1 MRAATA
7 RLSALGRALLP
18 PRRAPVAIV
27 DAEGAGD
34 LLPYVREGAATIVDL
49 RRAHLNAWVLA
60 RTLLRGRRSMLDY
73 AAAYLRTVKP
83 SVVLTMIDTTPLFY
97 RLKARWPSATY
108 VSVQNGWRAHE
119 FVRDLRADGDE
130 PLVAD
135 RVLCFGEAAAGLY
148 RDHIGAETEIIG
160 SLRNNAAPA
169 PEPARS
175 PGRAT
180 VALIS
185 TLRDKVDLESWM
197 VGYDGEPLVRY
208 REVFDR
214 RLQLASWVAGFCG
227 DADLHLRVVGKDAD
241 SARERGF
248 YRDLLGP
255 EGDRWSF
262 AARRGP
268 RSSYEEV
275 SRARI
280 AVSTSSTLGYEA
292 LARGIRTAFF
302 MLDAELPGRFG
313 DRFGWPLPLD
323 DTGVLWANRLDRDE
337 VVRVLRGL
345 HAMDDAEWSRA
356 RREWV
361 PRLIDHD
368 PGNDRLRSLLG
379 SLGVGRT

>member
-1 MRAATA
+1 VTPPAA
-7 RLSALGRALLP
+7 RLAALGRALLP
-18 PRRAPVAIV
+18 PRRRPVAIV
-27 DAEGAGD
+27 DAEAAGD

-73 AAAYLRTVKP
+73 AAAYLRAVKP

-108 VSVQNGWRAHE
+108 ISVQNGWRGHE
-119 FVRDLRADGDE
+119 FVRDLHADGDE

-135 RVLCFGEAAAGLY
+135 HVLCFGEAAAGLF
-148 RDHIGAETEIIG
+148 RAHIDAEPVLIG
-160 SLRNNAAPA
+160 SLRNNAAPQGG
-169 PEPARS
+169 PQTGPD
-175 PGRAT
+175 T

-185 TLRDKVDLESWM
+185 TLRDKVDLDSWM
-197 VGYDGEPLVRY
+197 VGYGGEPLVRY
-208 REVFDR
+208 REVFER
-214 RLQLASWVAGFCG
+214 RLTFASWVAEFSRSAG
-227 DADLHLRVVGKDAD
+227 LHLRVVGKDLD
-241 SARERGF
+241 SPRERGF

-255 EGDRWSF
+255 EGDGWSF

-268 RSSYEEV
+268 HSSYEEI

-280 AVSTSSTLGYEA
+280 VVSTSSTLGYEA

-313 DRFGWPLPLD
+313 DRFGWPLPLGD
-323 DTGVLWANRLDRDE
+323 DGPLWANRLDRDA
-337 VVRVLRGL
+337 VAGVLGRL
-345 HAMDDAEWSRA
+345 HRMDDDEWSRA
-356 RREWV
+356 LRDWV

-368 PGNDRLRSLLG
+368 PGNTRLCALLG
-379 SLGVGRT
+379 SLGVGRP

>member
-1 MRAATA
+1 MTRAAA
-7 RLSALGRALLP
+7 RLSAIGRVLLP
-18 PRRAPVAIV
+18 PRRAQVAIV
-27 DAEGAGD
+27 DAEGADD
-34 LLPYVREGAATIVDL
+34 LLAYVREESTAIVDL
-49 RRAHLNAWVLA
+49 RRRHLNAWVLA
-60 RTLLRGRRSMLDY
+60 RTVLRGRRSMLDY

-83 SVVLTMIDTTPLFY
+83 TVVLTMIDTTPLFY

-119 FVRDLRADGDE
+119 FVRDLRAEGGE
-130 PLVAD
+130 LLVAD
-135 RVLCFGEAAAGLY
+135 RVLCFGEAAASLY
-148 RDHIGAETEIIG
+148 REHIGAEPVVIG
-160 SLRNNAAPA
+160 SLRNNAAPQVA
-169 PEPARS
+169 AGT
-175 PGRAT
+175 GRGT

-185 TLRDKVDLESWM
+185 TLRDKVDLDSWM

-214 RLQLASWVAGFCG
+214 RLQLASWVAEFCRS
-227 DADLHLRVVGKDAD
+227 ARLHLRVVGKDLD

-255 EGDRWSF
+255 EGDGWSF

-268 RSSYEEV
+268 QSSYEEI

-280 AVSTSSTLGYEA
+280 VVSTSSTLGYEA

-313 DRFGWPLPLD
+313 DRFGWPLPLGD
-323 DTGVLWANRLDRDE
+323 DGPLWTNRLDRDAVPE
-337 VVRVLRGL
+337 VLGRL
-345 HAMDDAEWSRA
+345 HRMDDAQWSHA
-356 RREWV
+356 LREWV

-368 PGNDRLRSLLG
+368 PGNTRLRALLG
-379 SLGVGRT
+379 SLGVGRP